1 MKSSIV
7 KAVKKSRRPNKG
19 MTKSIVRKGIR
30 KASPIKK
37 YEDMYY
43 VPISYFGLIEMRK
56 SGSSSWNEY
65 RGWATKDS
73 PNGPIDCTVWMR
85 ISQVGSDY
93 DSFGYDKD
101 FVREGFKEHFPE
113 YADVNIWENEEAY
126 MAYEDYKKVIAE
138 NMAGVRSVEI
148 EGGFSFSIERDNDR
162 REVLSESSVEKGMF
176 FQSVDEFIQWV
187 SDESATAWGDAMV
200 SYSEFNEKVIES
212 PDVIRI
218 DVPEGE
224 YLLKKQYNY
233 LWEGSYR
240 ASDDSIYFD
249 SKISLEGMKQ
259 ERYKSDSPVG
269 YYVAKVVNEIDDKN
283 EHKYG
288 DEFGSG
294 NNVGDTNW
302 FRTFDFENV
311 SLEGIIASMN
321 NAVMETYNE
330 YRAYVESER
339 NYVEVARGRGRKAD
353 TINENEWIY
362 YPSDAVDYDPSNP
375 DYAQNRYMDWS
386 HGKYSHGDYDEPSI
400 YIDEWGRYGEGN
412 RLIMSTKKSASKP
425 KSFNSMVKSIRH
437 KNNKKRV
444 L

>member
-1 MKSSIV
+1 MKSSII
-7 KAVKKSRRPNKG
+7 KSIKKSRRPNKG

-56 SGSSSWNEY
+56 NENSSWNEY

-85 ISQVGSDY
+85 ISQVGSGDSYRY
-93 DSFGYDKD
+93 DD
-101 FVREGFKEHFPE
+101 FVIDGFKEHFPE
-113 YADVNIWENEEAY
+113 YADVNIWEDKDARME
-126 MAYEDYKKVIAE
+126 YEDYRKVIAE
-138 NMAGVRSVEI
+138 NMAGVMSVEI
-148 EGGFSFSIERDNDR
+148 EGGFSFSIIRDNDK
-162 REVLSESSVEKGMF
+162 REILSQSSVDKGMF
-176 FQSVDEFIQWV
+176 FSSVDEFIQWV

-200 SYSEFNEKVIES
+200 NYSEFNEKVIDC

-224 YLLKKQYNY
+224 FLLKKEYNY

-240 ASDDSIYFD
+240 TSDDNIYFD
-249 SKISLEGMKQ
+249 SKIRLEGMKQ
-259 ERYKSDSPVG
+259 ERYKTDSPIG
-269 YYVAKVVNEIDDKN
+269 YYVAKVVNEIDDTN

-288 DEFGSG
+288 DEYGYG
-294 NNVGDTNW
+294 NSEGDTNW
-302 FRTFDFENV
+302 FRIFDLENM

-330 YRAYVESER
+330 YRAYVESTR
-339 NYVEVARGRGRKAD
+339 NYVKVSRGRGSKAD
-353 TINENEWIY
+353 IINENEWVY
-362 YPSDAVDYDPSNP
+362 YPTDAMDYGPAP
-375 DYAQNRYMDWS
+375 DYEYNRYMDWS
-386 HGKYSHGDYDEPSI
+386 DGKYYHQNYEEPST
-400 YIDEWGRYGEGN
+400 YIDDWGRYGQGN
-412 RLIMSTKKSASKP
+412 RLIMSTKKSISKP

-437 KNNKKRV
+437 KNNKKKV